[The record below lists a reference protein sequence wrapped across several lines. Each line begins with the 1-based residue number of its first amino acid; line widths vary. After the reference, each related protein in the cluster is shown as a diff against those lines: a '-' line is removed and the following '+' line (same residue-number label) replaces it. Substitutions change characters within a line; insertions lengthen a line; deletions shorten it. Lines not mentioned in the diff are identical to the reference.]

1 MRHMQRLALPYSATG
16 QFKPIVL
23 DYLQDEPKVHPFRVW
38 PFNRAASE
46 KALTARHF
54 DPRKRTIVIAAIRR
68 QYDGL
73 SIPPQVEEHLQRLAE
88 PDTYTVT
95 TGHQLCLFGGPLF
108 VLFKILNT
116 VRLAR
121 ELSTPQRTV
130 VPVFWMAS
138 EDHDLAEV
146 DHVFLRG
153 TLVHWPAGTTGAVGR
168 MPLSMIDE
176 VVSRAIALL
185 GDGSGAAEIAG
196 ILRSAYQ
203 DGKTLA
209 QATRIFID
217 GLFGRFGVVVVDGD
231 DPTLKRLFAPL
242 MQEELLNEVVARS
255 VHYAEQQMPVE
266 YAPQAH
272 AREVN
277 LFHLSP
283 GRRARLVREGDGF
296 RAMDGGPAFS
306 TQELL
311 DHLERSP
318 EAFSPNVLLRP
329 LYQES
334 VLPNTAYVGGGGE
347 VAYWLQLRWL
357 FQAFQVPMPVVCL
370 RTSALFLQAGTQER
384 IKALGLDVEDLF
396 RPTPVVDKKVALAL
410 ASFPTSLE
418 NERTAL
424 ERFYQNIADRAPQAG
439 PTFQRSVM
447 SARTRAAHGLDHLEQ
462 RLIRTAKK
470 EQSVALGRYH
480 KLREGIFPGGVLQER
495 HDGFLTL
502 LADHGTGVMDEL
514 IEALDPF
521 EKKFSVFVG

>member
-1 MRHMQRLALPYSATG
+1 MQRLALPYSATG

-54 DPRKRTIVIAAIRR
+54 DPGKRTIVIAAIRR

-153 TLVHWPAGTTGAVGR
+153 TLVHWPAGATGAVGR
-168 MPLSMIDE
+168 IPLSMIDE

-334 VLPNTAYVGGGGE
+334 VLPNTAYVGGGG
-347 VAYWLQLRWL
+347 RW
-357 FQAFQVPMPVVCL
+357 
-370 RTSALFLQAGTQER
+370 RTGCSYGGSSRRSKCRCPWYASA
-384 IKALGLDVEDLF
+384 
-396 RPTPVVDKKVALAL
+396 RPPYFYRRARRNGSKRLAL
-410 ASFPTSLE
+410 MWRIFSGPPPWWTRRSRWPSLPSRPHWRMSVRRWRGSTNTSPIVL
-418 NERTAL
+418 R
-424 ERFYQNIADRAPQAG
+424 RP
-439 PTFQRSVM
+439 
-447 SARTRAAHGLDHLEQ
+447 GLLSNV
-462 RLIRTAKK
+462 R
-470 EQSVALGRYH
+470 
-480 KLREGIFPGGVLQER
+480 
-495 HDGFLTL
+495 
-502 LADHGTGVMDEL
+502 
-514 IEALDPF
+514 
-521 EKKFSVFVG
+521 

>member
-1 MRHMQRLALPYSATG
+1 MQRLALPYLATG

-54 DPRKRTIVIAAIRR
+54 DPGKRTIVIAAIRR

-146 DHVFLRG
+146 DHVFLRC
-153 TLVHWPAGTTGAVGR
+153 TLVHWPAGATGAVGR
-168 MPLSMIDE
+168 IPLSMIDE

-272 AREVN
+272 ARGQS
-277 LFHLSP
+277 LSSQP
-283 GRRARLVREGDGF
+283 WATRPFGAGGRWLQSDGRRPCVQHAGII
-296 RAMDGGPAFS
+296 GPLGALS
-306 TQELL
+306 G
-311 DHLERSP
+311 
-318 EAFSPNVLLRP
+318 
-329 LYQES
+329 S
-334 VLPNTAYVGGGGE
+334 VLAERAAPSVVPGECATQYCLRGRWGGGGVL
-347 VAYWLQLRWL
+347 VA
-357 FQAFQVPMPVVCL
+357 V
-370 RTSALFLQAGTQER
+370 T
-384 IKALGLDVEDLF
+384 
-396 RPTPVVDKKVALAL
+396 VALPGVP
-410 ASFPTSLE
+410 S
-418 NERTAL
+418 
-424 ERFYQNIADRAPQAG
+424 ADARGMPPHVRPISTGGHGGTDQ
-439 PTFQRSVM
+439 
-447 SARTRAAHGLDHLEQ
+447 SAW
-462 RLIRTAKK
+462 
-470 EQSVALGRYH
+470 
-480 KLREGIFPGGVLQER
+480 P
-495 HDGFLTL
+495 
-502 LADHGTGVMDEL
+502 
-514 IEALDPF
+514 
-521 EKKFSVFVG
+521 